1 MIFFFIAFAIVVS
14 SIAASVKKG
23 AESPRRGA
31 RDVTRRAVVVAK
43 RMQVHGGEHAYTSYY
58 ATFEFEDNSRREI
71 GLNGVRYGILAEGD
85 RGMLTLNGG
94 RFVSFVRSEDRFSA
108 EDPDRAAHVCRA
120 CGAAYRGRVCEYCDT
135 PWTAER

>member
-1 MIFFFIAFAIVVS
+1 MIFFFIAIAIIASSVV
-14 SIAASVKKG
+14 AAIKHDSD
-23 AESPRRGA
+23 APRRSA
-31 RDVTRRAVVVAK
+31 ADATLPAVVVAK

-71 GLNGVRYGILAEGD
+71 GMNGARYGILAEGD

-94 RFVSFVRSEDRFSA
+94 RFVSFVRSGDRFSA
-108 EDPDRAAHVCRA
+108 EDPANAVHVCRA
-120 CGAAYRGRVCEYCDT
+120 CGATYRGRVCEYCDT